1 MMKFYHKI
9 ILSLTI
15 LFVFCPQLLF
25 GQINISPRS
34 TAIGGVL
41 GLAKEPFSIY
51 LNPAGLSK
59 VEDFY
64 FALGSQIIK
73 SSAYPAYFVGA
84 VFPVKKDLIFGIGWK
99 RTFDDQLDLYESE
112 YILGNFYSSH
122 NRKDENDLFYSI
134 SKSISSKSSLGLILN
149 FKNRYIQRDSVYYR
163 ANVYNK
169 QSVNSS
175 SDLKDI
181 SLQLGFQYELH
192 PKIRLGFL
200 TGNLL
205 GFRSLNLK
213 INDELYSNS
222 DIYSSLDKKI
232 KDVIAKL
239 GAAFLVN
246 NDLIF
251 LTDLNIGG
259 DDNNNELFQTGGFE
273 YCLNNFLFFRVSSM
287 MNYSSRDN
295 FFRNMVGGIGVTFQG
310 FRLDYS
316 FNQNHQYQLGLSY
329 SPEMITKYVKILQIE
344 KVTDNIYP
352 MLIHKYINQ
361 PIAYVKVF
369 NSSGKSKNIRAV
381 LEIDKYITGR
391 SETEYYEI
399 PAKETKSIPLYA
411 FFNNRINNI
420 SDIELNDGTI
430 KIYSDDSGSYQ
441 DKSRIR
447 FIYHEKHSW
456 NGNANDLIYYL
467 TPSKPEIIRYTRN
480 ILTDN
485 NNFLSKTET
494 KLRKFFQA
502 KILFNEFSKK
512 ITYINDPES
521 KKQISDKVQFA
532 DETIN
537 LRSGDCEDLVVL
549 YSTLLNSIG
558 ISTAFVDINYPDAE
572 QEFAHIYMLF
582 DTEVHE
588 NDRNLVSTNEK
599 RYIIRKSKSGFNTV
613 WIPIETI
620 QISSGFNKAWE
631 TGALKFYQDYN
642 IRLGKVKD
650 WMKIIDVNK

>member
-1 MMKFYHKI
+1 MKYFNR
-9 ILSLTI
+9 
-15 LFVFCPQLLF
+15 LLF
-25 GQINISPRS
+25 YTAVLVFVYPNLLNGQINISPRS
-34 TAIGGVL
+34 TAVGGIL

-59 VEDFY
+59 VEEFY

-73 SSAYPAYFVGA
+73 SNAYPAYFIGA

-99 RTFDDQLDLYESE
+99 RTFDEKLDLYESE

-134 SKSISSKSSLGLILN
+134 SKSLSSKSSLGLIFN
-149 FKNRYIQRDSVYYR
+149 FKNRYTRRDSVYYR
-163 ANVYNK
+163 ANIYNK

-175 SDLKDI
+175 SDFNDI

-192 PKIRLGFL
+192 PKIRLGL
-200 TGNLL
+200 LSGNLL

-213 INDELYSNS
+213 INDELYKTS

-232 KDVIAKL
+232 TDVIAKL

-246 NDLIF
+246 NNLI
-251 LTDLNIGG
+251 LLSDLNFK
-259 DDNNNELFQTGGFE
+259 DEKEESELFQTGGLE
-273 YCLNNFLFFRVSSM
+273 YCYNNFLFFRISSM
-287 MNYSSRDN
+287 MNYSVRDN
-295 FFRNMVGGIGVTFQG
+295 FFRNIAGGIGVTFRG

-316 FNQNHQYQLGLSY
+316 FNQNNQYQLGLSY
-329 SPEMITKYVKILQIE
+329 SPEMITKHVKIVQIE
-344 KVTDNIYP
+344 KITDNIYP
-352 MLIHKYINQ
+352 VLINKYINQ

-369 NSSGKSKNIRAV
+369 NSSTESKNIKAV
-381 LEIDKYITGR
+381 LEIDKYINGR
-391 SETEYYEI
+391 SETGYFEV
-399 PAKETKSIPLYA
+399 PAKEIISIPLYA
-411 FFNNRINNI
+411 FFNDKINNI
-420 SDIELNDGTI
+420 DNIELNDGTI
-430 KIYSDDSGSYQ
+430 KIYSDNLGSYQ

-467 TPSKPEIIRYTRN
+467 TPSKQDIIRYTRK
-480 ILTDN
+480 ILAEN
-485 NNFLSKTET
+485 SNFLSKTEK

-502 KILFNEFSKK
+502 KILFNEFSKN
-512 ITYINDPES
+512 ISYINDPDT
-521 KKQISDKVQFA
+521 KKQMTDKVQFA

-549 YSTLLNSIG
+549 YSTFLNSIG
-558 ISTAFVDINYPDAE
+558 ISTAFVDINYSETE
-572 QEFAHIYMLF
+572 QNFAHIYMLI
-582 DTEVHE
+582 DTEIHE

-620 QISSGFNKAWE
+620 QISNGFNKAWE
-631 TGALKFYQDYN
+631 TGAMQFYQDYN
-642 IRLGKVKD
+642 IKLGKVKN